1 MMWPFSE
8 KKRRRQRET
17 EAALRESEEKYRQLV
32 ENANDLIFRTDPAG
46 NLTYVNARCQKV
58 LEYPREKLLGMHYL
72 QVVRADHRETVEAFY
87 LRQRIEKTANT
98 YHECPVISRTGKTIW
113 LGQNVQL
120 ITKND
125 RTYRFQVVAR
135 DISDRKKMEK
145 DLRRSEE
152 RYRLLVENT
161 MDGYF
166 VCDIPSGR
174 YEFLNQQACE
184 MFGYRP
190 EEALKLTLWD
200 TSAEE
205 DHARIRRKV
214 QGRLDGSYL
223 DPGHAIYTARRKD
236 GSTFRAEVSA
246 SLVNYRNRPAI
257 QGIVRDVTERERLE
271 RQLRQAQRMESIGT
285 LAGGVAHDFN
295 NILSPIIGYTELS
308 LDELP
313 EGNPVRGNLLEVLQA
328 ADRAKSL
335 VRQILTFSRMAD
347 QELKPLKI
355 QSIIKEVLKLV
366 RSSLP
371 STIEIHQEIN
381 DDCRPVMADATQIH
395 QMVMNLI
402 TNAYHAMEESGG
414 RLEISLEEIDPSDRD
429 AADLPPK
436 AGRYLCLKV
445 ADTGVGMDKAV
456 MERIY
461 EPYFTTKEKDKG
473 TGLGLSMVHG
483 IVKSC
488 RGSISVSSEPGRGSS
503 FSVYLPI
510 LKTTEKLPERTA
522 LSEIRKGHE
531 HILLIDDEVEIVRME
546 KRMLRKLGYRV
557 TEHSSSTGALAAFS
571 ARSDDFDL
579 VITDLTMPVMTGDKL
594 SEELTAIRSDIPV
607 IICTG
612 FSESIDEL
620 QQRSTGIRALLMK
633 PVVMRDL
640 ADTIRDVLDKERAA
654 G

>member
-1 MMWPFSE
+1 MWPFSRV
-8 KKRRRQRET
+8 KRRRQQET
-17 EAALRESEEKYRQLV
+17 EAALLKSEKKYRQLV
-32 ENANDLIFRTDPAG
+32 ESANDLIFRTDPAG

-72 QVVRADHRETVEAFY
+72 QVVRPDHRETIEAFY
-87 LRQRIEKTANT
+87 LRQRIEKISNT
-98 YHECPVISRTGKTIW
+98 YHECPVISRSGKTIW
-113 LGQNVQL
+113 LGQNVQR
-120 ITKND
+120 ITRNG

-145 DLRRSEE
+145 ELRRSEE

-166 VCDIPSGR
+166 VCEIPSGR
-174 YEFLNQQACE
+174 YEFLNQKACE
-184 MFGYRP
+184 MFGYRQ
-190 EEALKLTLWD
+190 EEALALTIWD
-200 TSAEE
+200 TSSKG
-205 DHARIRRKV
+205 DHERIRRRLRKRLAG
-214 QGRLDGSYL
+214 GRVSA
-223 DPGHAIYTARRKD
+223 GHQTYTAIRKD

-246 SLVNYRNRPAI
+246 SLVNYRGRPAL
-257 QGIVRDVTERERLE
+257 QGTVRDVTERERLE

-313 EGNPVRGNLLEVLQA
+313 LESPVRGNLLEVLQA
-328 ADRAKSL
+328 AERAKSL

-371 STIEIHQEIN
+371 STIEIHQKIS

-402 TNAYHAMEESGG
+402 TNAYHAMEKTGG
-414 RLEISLEEIDPSDRD
+414 RLEISLEEVGPSAVYAD
-429 AADLPPK
+429 DLPSE
-436 AGRYLCLKV
+436 AERYLCLRV
-445 ADTGVGMDKAV
+445 ADTGAGMDKAV
-456 MERIY
+456 MERIF
-461 EPYFTTKEKDKG
+461 EPYYTTKEKDKG

-488 RGSISVSSEPGRGSS
+488 RGCISVSSEPGRGST
-503 FSVYLPI
+503 FTVYLPVI
-510 LKTTEKLPERTA
+510 KTAEKLPERSA
-522 LSEIRKGHE
+522 LAEVRKGHE
-531 HILLIDDEVEIVRME
+531 HILLVDDETEIVRME
-546 KRMLRKLGYRV
+546 TRMLQKLGYRV
-557 TEHSSSTGALAAFS
+557 TAYNTSAEALAAFR
-571 ARSDDFDL
+571 AHPHDFDL
-579 VITDLTMPVMTGDKL
+579 VITDLTMPVMTGDRL
-594 SEELTAIRSDIPV
+594 SEELCAIRSDIPV

-612 FSESIDEL
+612 FSESIYEL
-620 QQRSTGIRALLMK
+620 RRRSTGIRALLMK

-640 ADTIRDVLDKERAA
+640 ADTIRDVLDKEKVA